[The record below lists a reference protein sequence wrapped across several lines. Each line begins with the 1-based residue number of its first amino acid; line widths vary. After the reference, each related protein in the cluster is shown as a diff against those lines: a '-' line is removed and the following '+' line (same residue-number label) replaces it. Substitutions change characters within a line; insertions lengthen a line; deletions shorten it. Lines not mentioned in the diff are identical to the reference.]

1 MQAATTATEASVVQA
16 LKDQV
21 PFVQLPGIQV
31 SDVVDSR
38 PFDIRFDLE
47 SGTNKVR
54 VYAEIKQSISPRQL
68 ENIAP
73 WIARL
78 KAIEKDAAFA
88 IVSPALSPQA
98 QAFCIEAGIDFLDLA
113 GNISINVPG
122 KFVLQRTGQRNK
134 SVVESIEGP
143 REVNVFSG
151 RFSRVVR
158 VLLQNPRSWTL
169 SEIAQ
174 ELDRE
179 SRDNSVLAGV
189 GEDGVSIRSFVV
201 SLGTISKA
209 LRTLEDQLWIRR
221 RGTSALVPEP
231 KRLLL
236 AWAAK
241 YRERYRSRLRN
252 SVTYPNPFGQD
263 LTAISNALESL
274 KIPKFAF
281 TGPAAANVR
290 APFIDLDT
298 IDVYLSSPN
307 QTEKLQNLANRKA
320 DGPPLRFLEPY
331 DLGVFMYGKRSD
343 QIPTVSE
350 VQAYLDLIA
359 RGGRDQKQADYL
371 FEKAIEPMWK
381 AA

>member
-1 MQAATTATEASVVQA
+1 MQAAATATEASVVQA

-31 SDVVDSR
+31 SDVVESR

-68 ENIAP
+68 ESIAP

-88 IVSPALSPQA
+88 IVSPTLSQQA
-98 QAFCIEAGIDFLDLA
+98 QAFCIEAGIDFLDLT

-122 KFVLQRTGQRNK
+122 KFVLQRTGQRSK

-174 ELDRE
+174 ELYRE

-189 GEDGVSIRSFVV
+189 GEDGVSVRSFVV

-236 AWAAK
+236 AWASK

-252 SVTYPNPFGQD
+252 SVTYPNPFGRD

-307 QTEKLQNLANRKA
+307 QGEKLQNLVNRKA

-331 DLGVFMYGKRSD
+331 DLGVFMYGKRCD

>member
-1 MQAATTATEASVVQA
+1 MQASVTASEAAIVQA
-16 LKDQV
+16 LKDQI

-31 SDVVDSR
+31 TDVVDSR
-38 PFDIRFDLE
+38 PFDVRFDIE

-88 IVSPALSPQA
+88 IVSPALSQQA

-122 KFVLQRTGQRNK
+122 KFVLQRTGQRSK
-134 SVVESIEGP
+134 GVVESTEGP

-151 RFSRVVR
+151 RFSRVLR

-174 ELDRE
+174 ELERE
-179 SRDNSVLAGV
+179 SRDNAF
-189 GEDGVSIRSFVV
+189 VSGIVTDLGSSKSFVV

-209 LRTLEDQLWIRR
+209 LRTLEDQLWVRR
-221 RGTSALVPEP
+221 RGTSVLVPEP
-231 KRLLL
+231 KRLLV

-263 LTAISNALESL
+263 LIVINNALESL
-274 KIPKFAF
+274 AISQFAF

-298 IDVYLSSPN
+298 IDVYLSSPD
-307 QTEKLQNLANRKA
+307 QAEKLKDLPKRKA

-331 DLGVFMYGKRSD
+331 DLGVFMYAKRSEKL
-343 QIPTVSE
+343 PTVSD
-350 VQAYLDLIA
+350 VQVYLDLNA

-371 FEKAIEPMWK
+371 FENAIEPMWK

>member
-1 MQAATTATEASVVQA
+1 MPISNPDTEAAIVRA

-38 PFDIRFDLE
+38 PFDVRFDLE

-98 QAFCIEAGIDFLDLA
+98 QTFCIEAGIDFLDLA

-122 KFVLQRTGQRNK
+122 KFVLQRTGQRSK
-134 SVVESIEGP
+134 GVVESTEAP
-143 REVNVFSG
+143 RDVNVFSG
-151 RFSRVVR
+151 RFSRILR
-158 VLLQNPRSWTL
+158 VLLQNPRNWTL
-169 SEIAQ
+169 TEIAQ
-174 ELDRE
+174 ELERE
-179 SRDNSVLAGV
+179 SRDNSLLKGA
-189 GEDGVSIRSFVV
+189 EADGDSSRSFAV

-221 RGTSALVPEP
+221 RGSQVLVPEP
-231 KRLLL
+231 RRLLD

-241 YRERYRSRLRN
+241 YRERYRFRLR
-252 SVTYPNPFGQD
+252 SSFTCPNPFGQD
-263 LTAISNALESL
+263 LTVISNGLRS
-274 KIPKFAF
+274 ISIGPFAF

-290 APFIDLDT
+290 APFLDLDKA
-298 IDVYLSSPN
+298 DVYLSSLD
-307 QTEKLQNLANRKA
+307 QAEKLRAPSKRAA
-320 DGPPLRFLEPY
+320 DSPPLRFLAPY
-331 DLGVFMYGKRSD
+331 DLGVFMYAKQFDDIPVVSD
-343 QIPTVSE
+343 I
-350 VQAYLDLIA
+350 QAYLDLSA

-371 FEKAIEPMWK
+371 FEKAIEPTWK

>member
-1 MQAATTATEASVVQA
+1 VQVSLPTTEAAIVQA

-31 SDVVDSR
+31 TEVVDSR
-38 PFDIRFDLE
+38 PFDVRFDLE

-88 IVSPALSPQA
+88 IVSPTLSQQA

-122 KFVLQRTGQRNK
+122 KFVLQRTGQRGKN
-134 SVVESIEGP
+134 VVRSAEGP

-151 RFSRVVR
+151 RFSRVLR
-158 VLLQNPRSWTL
+158 VLLQNPRDWTL

-174 ELDRE
+174 ELEKE
-179 SRDNSVLAGV
+179 SRNNPLAG
-189 GEDGVSIRSFVV
+189 GFQPDLQSRRSFVV
-201 SLGTISKA
+201 SPGTISKA
-209 LRTLEDQLWIRR
+209 LRTLEEQLWVRR
-221 RGTSALVPEP
+221 RGTSILVPEP
-231 KRLLL
+231 RRLLD

-241 YRERYRSRLRN
+241 YRERYRARLR
-252 SVTYPNPFGQD
+252 SSITFPNPFGQD
-263 LTAISNALESL
+263 LTTISNGLGSSS
-274 KIPKFAF
+274 IGPFAF

-298 IDVYLSSPN
+298 VDVYLPQPK
-307 QTEKLQNLANRKA
+307 QTESLRDLPKRKA

-331 DLGVFMYGKRSD
+331 DLGVFMYAKRFDNIPVVSD
-343 QIPTVSE
+343 I
-350 VQAYLDLIA
+350 QAYLDLSA
-359 RGGRDQKQADYL
+359 RGGRDQKQADFL
-371 FEKAIEPMWK
+371 FEGTIVPMWRP
-381 AA
+381 A

>member
-1 MQAATTATEASVVQA
+1 MFGSESAQITEASIMQA
-16 LKDQV
+16 LTDQV
-21 PFVQLPGIQV
+21 PFAQLPGIRV
-31 SDVVDSR
+31 TNIAESR
-38 PFDIRFDLE
+38 PFDVLFDLE
-47 SGTNKVR
+47 SGENKVR

-68 ENIAP
+68 EDIAP

-88 IVSPALSPQA
+88 IVSPALSQQA

-122 KFVLQRTGQRNK
+122 KFVLQRTGQRSK
-134 SVVESIEGP
+134 VVVEASDGP

-158 VLLQNPRSWTL
+158 VLLQKPREWTL

-174 ELDRE
+174 ELENE
-179 SRDNSVLAGV
+179 SRDNSLLTGADRNAGL
-189 GEDGVSIRSFVV
+189 FVV

-236 AWAAK
+236 TWAAK
-241 YRERYRSRLRN
+241 YRERYRSRLRD
-252 SVTYPNPFGQD
+252 SITYPNPFGQD
-263 LTAISNALESL
+263 LTAISNALEAFA
-274 KIPKFAF
+274 IPGFAF
-281 TGPAAANVR
+281 TGPAAANVS

-298 IDVYLSSPN
+298 IDVYLSEPK
-307 QTEKLQNLANRKA
+307 QTEKLKDLANRKA

-331 DLGVFMYGKRSD
+331 DLGVFMYARRSD
-343 QIPTVSE
+343 RIPTVSD

-381 AA
+381 PA

>member
-1 MQAATTATEASVVQA
+1 MLEPAQGTEALITQA
-16 LKDQV
+16 LADQV
-21 PFVQLPGIQV
+21 PLGQLPGTRITN
-31 SDVVDSR
+31 VVACR
-38 PFDIRFDLE
+38 PFDVKFDLE
-47 SGTNKVR
+47 SGENKVR
-54 VYAEIKQSISPRQL
+54 VYAEIKRSFSPREL

-78 KAIEKDAAFA
+78 KAIEQDAAFA
-88 IVSPALSPQA
+88 VVSPALSPQA
-98 QAFCIEAGIDFLDLA
+98 QSFCIEAGIDFLDLA

-122 KFVLQRTGQRNK
+122 RFVLQRTGQRSK
-134 SVVESIEGP
+134 SIAQSTEGP

-158 VLLQNPRSWTL
+158 VLLQKPREWTL

-174 ELDRE
+174 ELENE
-179 SRDNSVLAGV
+179 SRDNSLLTGADRDAGL
-189 GEDGVSIRSFVV
+189 FVV

-236 AWAAK
+236 TWASK
-241 YRERYRSRLRN
+241 YRERYRSRLRD
-252 SVTYPNPFGQD
+252 SITYPNPFGQD
-263 LTAISNALESL
+263 LTAISNALEAFA
-274 KIPKFAF
+274 IPGFAF

-298 IDVYLSSPN
+298 IDVYLSEPKQN
-307 QTEKLQNLANRKA
+307 EKLKDLANRKA

-331 DLGVFMYGKRSD
+331 DLGVFMYARRSD
-343 QIPTVSE
+343 RIPTVSD

-371 FEKAIEPMWK
+371 FEKAIEPMWET
-381 AA
+381 A

>member
-1 MQAATTATEASVVQA
+1 MQAAATATEASVVQA
-16 LKDQV
+16 LKDKV

-274 KIPKFAF
+274 KIPNFAF

-290 APFIDLDT
+290 APFIDVDT

-307 QTEKLQNLANRKA
+307 QGEKLQNLANRKA

-331 DLGVFMYGKRSD
+331 DLGVFMYGKRCD

-371 FEKAIEPMWK
+371 FEKTIEPMWK

>member
-1 MQAATTATEASVVQA
+1 MQALT
-16 LKDQV
+16 DQV
-21 PFVQLPGIQV
+21 PFAQLPGIRV
-31 SDVVDSR
+31 TNIAESR
-38 PFDIRFDLE
+38 PFDVLFDLE
-47 SGTNKVR
+47 SGENKVR

-68 ENIAP
+68 EDIAP

-88 IVSPALSPQA
+88 IVSPALSQQA

-122 KFVLQRTGQRNK
+122 KFVLQRTGQRSK
-134 SVVESIEGP
+134 VVVEASDGP

-158 VLLQNPRSWTL
+158 VLLQKPREWTL

-174 ELDRE
+174 ELENE
-179 SRDNSVLAGV
+179 SRDNSLLTGADRNAGL
-189 GEDGVSIRSFVV
+189 FVV

-209 LRTLEDQLWIRR
+209 LRTLEDQLWSRR

-236 AWAAK
+236 TWAAK
-241 YRERYRSRLRN
+241 YRERYRSRLRD
-252 SVTYPNPFGQD
+252 SITYPNPFGQD
-263 LTAISNALESL
+263 LTAISNALEAFA
-274 KIPKFAF
+274 IPGFAF
-281 TGPAAANVR
+281 TGPAAANVS

-298 IDVYLSSPN
+298 IDVYLSEPK
-307 QTEKLQNLANRKA
+307 QTEKLKDLANRKA

-331 DLGVFMYGKRSD
+331 DLGVFMYARRSD
-343 QIPTVSE
+343 RIPTVSD

-381 AA
+381 TA